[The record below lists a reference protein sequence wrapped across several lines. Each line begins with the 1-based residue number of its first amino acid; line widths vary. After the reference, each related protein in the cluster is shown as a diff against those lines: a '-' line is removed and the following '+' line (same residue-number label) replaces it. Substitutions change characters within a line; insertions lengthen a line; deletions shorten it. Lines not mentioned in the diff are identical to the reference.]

1 MPMSFTPTFRE
12 QAHLLAAEL
21 MHTKSLKRGAEVR
34 RMQLVYVALADAD
47 DRLLESVP
55 GSPQ

>member
-1 MPMSFTPTFRE
+1 MSFNTDFRE

-21 MHTKSLKRGAEVR
+21 RHTKSLKRSVEIR
-34 RMQLVYVALADAD
+34 RMHLAYVALADAED
-47 DRLLESVP
+47 CLLRSVP